1 MLYNKILK
9 TPKNLRAAQ
18 YRIKKGAVGMAANKI
33 KLTICGANYVVMSE
47 ESEEYIQ
54 ELAARL
60 DEDMNNL
67 MSNMPSASVTA
78 AAIVTALGYLDELK
92 KAENGADN
100 MRSQV
105 HEYLEDASKARMEAL
120 DASRRLAA
128 LQKEVDSLKERIG
141 EV

>member
-1 MLYNKILK
+1 
-9 TPKNLRAAQ
+9 
-18 YRIKKGAVGMAANKI
+18 MAANKI

-67 MSNMPSASVTA
+67 MSNIPSASVAA

-128 LQKEVDSLKERIG
+128 LQKELDSLKERIG

>member
-1 MLYNKILK
+1 
-9 TPKNLRAAQ
+9 
-18 YRIKKGAVGMAANKI
+18 
-33 KLTICGANYVVMSE
+33 
-47 ESEEYIQ
+47 
-54 ELAARL
+54 
-60 DEDMNNL
+60 
-67 MSNMPSASVTA
+67 MPSTRPRVTLCPCVTCAQASPAYVASEPSVCPTCTLQPQS

>member
-1 MLYNKILK
+1 
-9 TPKNLRAAQ
+9 
-18 YRIKKGAVGMAANKI
+18 MAANKI
-33 KLTICGANYVVMSE
+33 KLTICGSNYVVMSE
-47 ESEEYIQ
+47 EGEGYIQ
-54 ELAARL
+54 ELASRL
-60 DEDMNNL
+60 DEDMNTL
-67 MSNMPSASVTA
+67 MSNMPSASVAA

-128 LQKEVDSLKERIG
+128 LQREVAALKERLG

>member
-1 MLYNKILK
+1 
-9 TPKNLRAAQ
+9 
-18 YRIKKGAVGMAANKI
+18 MAAEKI

-78 AAIVTALGYLDELK
+78 AAIVTALGYLDELN

-100 MRSQV
+100 MRSQIKD
-105 HEYLEDASKARMEAL
+105 YLEDAAKAK
-120 DASRRLAA
+120 LAA
-128 LQKEVDSLKERIG
+128 EQARREVERLQKEVLRLRESRA
-141 EV
+141 

>member
-1 MLYNKILK
+1 
-9 TPKNLRAAQ
+9 
-18 YRIKKGAVGMAANKI
+18 MAANKI

-128 LQKEVDSLKERIG
+128 LQKEHFGEAAEPLYPRIVKYFQIL
-141 EV
+141 ESYHFISFKNMEK